1 MKFTRR
7 KLLGSAATMIG
18 LGILT
23 ACAGGTT
30 TSPSPTTAA
39 AGATATKPAGAT
51 PAAGTTPGMT
61 PSAGATAAATPAA
74 GATPSAAAAMTP
86 TAAAGMT
93 PTTAA
98 GTTPTAASSTGGTSM
113 KVTGKFSLWHGWT
126 GVEEETL
133 TSVINNLKQANPGL
147 TIDVLAVPFDQ
158 LKNKY
163 TTEASTGGGPDVLIS
178 PKDWIGEFAQAKL
191 IMPLDDIGK
200 DILAQLNPNAV
211 TANKFQG
218 KVWAFPESTEA
229 VALWYNTSKVKTAP
243 TNTDDLLK
251 IAQDAGLALNIGFYQ
266 AVGLL
271 AAFGGK
277 IFDDQMK
284 CILDQGSGTVDFLNY
299 MKQAKST
306 PNVIA
311 DADGGK
317 LDAAFKDGKVG
328 MIFNGPWATG
338 DYVKAI
344 GKDKLAIAKPITIVK
359 TGKTFAPFL
368 GTKNFMIN
376 ANSKG
381 DAQKSA
387 LAFVNYIISPDV
399 QQQFALKAGHIPA
412 NQSVKVDDPIIS
424 GFVAQTQSTTY
435 FPNEPEMGAVWTPA
449 GDMITKVLDGSTP
462 PEQAAQQATQT
473 INNANKKA

>member
-7 KLLGSAATMIG
+7 KLLGGAASMIG

-30 TSPSPTTAA
+30 ASPSPTTAA
-39 AGATATKPAGAT
+39 PAATATKPAATTPAAGTTPAMTPSAAAT
-51 PAAGTTPGMT
+51 PAAGTTPT
-61 PSAGATAAATPAA
+61 TAAV
-74 GATPSAAAAMTP
+74 MTP

-93 PTTAA
+93 PM
-98 GTTPTAASSTGGTSM
+98 ASSGTGGTGM
-113 KVTGKFSLWHGWT
+113 TVTGRFSLWHGWT

-133 TSVINNLKQANPGL
+133 SSVINTLKQANSGL

-178 PKDWIGEFAQAKL
+178 PKDWIGEFAQSNL
-191 IMPLDDIGK
+191 ILPLDDIGK
-200 DILAQLNPNAV
+200 DILAELNPNAV

-229 VALWYNTSKVKTAP
+229 MALWYNTDKVKTAP

-251 IAQDAGLALNIGFYQ
+251 IAQESGLALNIGFYQ

-271 AAFGGK
+271 AAFGGQ
-277 IFDDQMK
+277 IFNDQMK

-299 MKQAKST
+299 MKQAKAT

-317 LDAAFKDGKVG
+317 LDAAFKDAKVG

-338 DYVKAI
+338 DYEKAL
-344 GKDKLAIAKPITIVK
+344 GKGKLAIAKPITIVK

-381 DAQKSA
+381 DTQKTA
-387 LAFVNYIISPDV
+387 LAFVKYIVSPAV

-412 NQSVKVDDPIIS
+412 NQSVKVDDPIIA

-462 PEQAAQQATQT
+462 PEQAVQQATQT
-473 INNANKKA
+473 INNANKKS